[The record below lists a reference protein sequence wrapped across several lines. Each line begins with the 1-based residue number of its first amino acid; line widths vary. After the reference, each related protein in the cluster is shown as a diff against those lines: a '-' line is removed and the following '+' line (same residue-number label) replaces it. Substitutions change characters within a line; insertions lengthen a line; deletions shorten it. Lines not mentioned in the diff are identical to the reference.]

1 VINFLEEIMKLL
13 KSFMAV
19 ALITTALTGSTYAVY
34 DPANQATTS
43 VADLKDIGLASAK
56 KLSITR
62 AGVDAILDAR
72 FDATQGAND
81 PAKNA
86 KALLSGVVHG
96 TIDEF
101 AGADEPTKRAAFLAA
116 LDKVL
121 GAASPLELDI
131 TVAGFNPGTPIAG
144 TDTVKEAVEIFFNA
158 INPVDPREALLR
170 QAHTLGIVGRNAD
183 GNTVD
188 DLLADLAGKAGA
200 EREAVLA
207 KAAAKNFGKDGDK
220 SLADRVAERLGHHKA
235 GTGKY
240 AEVGLDGNE
249 PAIGAFHAELKKA
262 HENGVASAK
271 LTADEQA
278 AVHFMRDVV
287 GLYKDYNLSDD
298 TIDPDTVG
306 TNPVADAR
314 VIVAA
319 ISKLGGQITKLE
331 GQIAKLKSGK
341 K

>member
-1 VINFLEEIMKLL
+1 MKLL

-62 AGVDAILDAR
+62 AGIDAILDAR
-72 FDATQGAND
+72 FDPAQGANN

-101 AGADEPTKRAAFLAA
+101 VGGDEPTKRAAFLAA
-116 LDKVL
+116 LDEALKK
-121 GAASPLELDI
+121 GTPLELDI

-144 TDTVKEAVEIFFNA
+144 TDVVKDAVDVFFGA

-183 GNTVD
+183 GNTVK
-188 DLLADLAGKAGA
+188 DLLDDLAGKVGA

-220 SLADRVAERLGHHKA
+220 SLAERVAERLDHHKW
-235 GTGKY
+235 TGKY

-262 HENGVASAK
+262 HENGVASAQ

-278 AVHFMRDVV
+278 AVQFMRDVV

-298 TIDPDTVG
+298 AIDPDTVG
-306 TNPVADAR
+306 ANPAADAR

-331 GQIAKLKSGK
+331 GQIAKLKAGK